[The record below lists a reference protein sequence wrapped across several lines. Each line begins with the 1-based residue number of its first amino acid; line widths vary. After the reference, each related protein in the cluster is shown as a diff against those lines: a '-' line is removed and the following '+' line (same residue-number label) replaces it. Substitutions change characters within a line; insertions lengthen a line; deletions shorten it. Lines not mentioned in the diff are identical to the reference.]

1 MSSTNHLS
9 ARARAM
15 FPLIEAYLASGL
27 SQKHFCRQEGI
38 AYSTF
43 QWWLRQYRQRHVDA
57 EAGSEKGNGFIP
69 LRIYDPPRA
78 TLEDEGLYCEIEYPG
93 GVVLR
98 LSGRVEREVLLALIQ
113 ITSR

>member
-1 MSSTNHLS
+1 MSSPTHLS
-9 ARARAM
+9 ARARSM

-27 SQKHFCRQEGI
+27 SQKHFCEAEGI

-43 QWWLRQYRQRHVDA
+43 HWWLRQYRQRQAEA
-57 EAGSEKGNGFIP
+57 EAGSEKRNGFIP
-69 LRIYDPPRA
+69 LKISNSPQEA
-78 TLEDEGLYCEIEYPG
+78 AGDESLYCEIEYPG

-113 ITSR
+113 MTSR